1 MMAEILL
8 CTICRFPV
16 EADDVAVQGRKVIC
30 LRCYARETGTAKLMS
45 KELRRD
51 ILDALSEEKP

>member
-8 CTICRFPV
+8 CTICRFPM
-16 EADDVAVQGRKVIC
+16 ETDDIAVWGKHVIC
-30 LRCYARETGTAKLMS
+30 LRCYARESGTAKPMS